1 MIRRHLILTA
11 PILALLGIAAL
22 ALSACGKPAEKAAAG
37 ATPAEL
43 TFSILSA
50 ENQTSMEPLW
60 APLLADMS
68 EAIGVP
74 VKPYFATNYTSLVE
88 AMRFKQ
94 VQMGWFSAAPA
105 LQAVRR
111 ADAEVLGRVV
121 DAGGDATYKS
131 VIIVRKGSGIT
142 LDKLLKCDKSLTF
155 GLGDTQSTSGTL
167 APMTYLFT
175 PNNVE
180 PVKCFKSVRSASHQ
194 ANAFSVANGV
204 LDAATNNTVGILF
217 FQRQSPAMAE
227 KIEVIWTSPPLPESS
242 IVVRK
247 DLDPALKEKIRQFFL
262 TYGTGTDAKAETQRE
277 VLKGLAYGG
286 FRPAND
292 SYLDPV
298 REMEAGEALAAAK
311 RSGDQGRV
319 AKAQAE
325 FDKIRAE
332 AAQARAIEPAAA
344 P

>member
-1 MIRRHLILTA
+1 MIRRNLM
-11 PILALLGIAAL
+11 L
-22 ALSACGKPAEKAAAG
+22 ALSAAALTLAACGKPAEKAEAG
-37 ATPAEL
+37 GTPSEL

-60 APLLADMS
+60 APLLTDMS
-68 EAIGVP
+68 EQIGVK

-94 VQMGWFSAAPA
+94 VQMGWFSASPA

-142 LDKLLKCDKSLTF
+142 LEKLLKCDKTLNF

-167 APMTYLFT
+167 APMAYLFT
-175 PNNVE
+175 PKNIE
-180 PVKCFKSVRSASHQ
+180 PNKCFKSVRSASHQ

-204 LDAATNNTVGILF
+204 LDVATNNSVGMLF
-217 FQRQSPAMAE
+217 FARQSPDMAA
-227 KIEVIWTSPPLPESS
+227 KVEVIWTSPPLPESS

-247 DLDPALKEKIRQFFL
+247 DMDPALKEKIRQFFL
-262 TYGTGTDAKAETQRE
+262 TYGTGTDEKAGKQRE
-277 VLKGLAYGG
+277 VLKNLAYGG
-286 FRPAND
+286 FRHADN
-292 SYLDPV
+292 SYLNPV
-298 REMEAGEALAAAK
+298 REMEAAEDVAAARRSGDKAKLAAAE
-311 RSGDQGRV
+311 
-319 AKAQAE
+319 AE
-325 FDKIRAE
+325 FEKIRAE
-332 AAQARAIEPAAA
+332 TAQARAIEPAPAQ
-344 P
+344 